1 MMYPEGRTSPTQE
14 LQMISVLDANIHNIA
29 LAGTFDD
36 CQNIVKASADESA
49 RRGCERTL
57 PTRCERV

>member
-36 CQNIVKASADESA
+36 CQNIVKALLGKLNTYSPPDMA
-49 RRGCERTL
+49 
-57 PTRCERV
+57 